1 MELLRWWNLIF
12 LLPGVAALLYLV
24 LLATGGVGDGDADG
38 DLDAHADL
46 DLHAGIG
53 ADLDHDLAH
62 GIEHVVGEGGHA
74 AGGEPH
80 QPGGMLQLLS
90 LVGVGRIPLSLLLM
104 SFCFL
109 WALLGWLAN
118 QVFGAILRVPALF
131 IWPSLAV
138 TLLGSILLTRYLAI
152 GLARVMPA
160 TESYGVG
167 RRQLVGRLA
176 DARYP
181 ISETAGT
188 AQLHDQ
194 YGTLQ
199 EVPVRVRPGEP
210 PIAAGSRVILWRY
223 DEANETFLVLPGD
236 EIEAAA
242 AADRRAAE

>member
-24 LLATGGVGDGDADG
+24 LLATGSVGDGDAGG
-38 DLDAHADL
+38 DLDHDL
-46 DLHAGIG
+46 DAAVD

-74 AGGEPH
+74 AGEH
-80 QPGGMLQLLS
+80 QQPGGMLQVMS
-90 LVGVGRIPLSLLLM
+90 LFGVGRIPLSLLVM

-118 QVFGAILRVPALF
+118 QIFGGVLRTPALF
-131 IWPSLAV
+131 IWPSLVVA
-138 TLLGSILLTRYLAI
+138 LLGSLFLTRYLAI

-167 RRQLVGRLA
+167 RRELVGRLA
-176 DARYP
+176 DARYA

-199 EVPVRVRPGEP
+199 EVPVRVRPGEASIP
-210 PIAAGSRVILWRY
+210 AGSRIILWRY
-223 DEANETFLVLPGD
+223 DEASETFLVLPGD